1 MAIYKSSFNKKP
13 EKEKKEKQKH
23 EHQPKVEKV
32 KSQNATKIKINK
44 PLVVLI
50 VFSLIFLVCVLPNNF
65 LKSAILGL
73 FGLITYPVSIIAI
86 AISSF
91 YLTKKRIQAKPRYI
105 AYLITAVT
113 IICFIFLLMV
123 M

>member
-44 PLVVLI
+44 PLVALLHAKHLKISHLLI
-50 VFSLIFLVCVLPNNF
+50 PQESPLDYIV
-65 LKSAILGL
+65 LKSSCQIL
-73 FGLITYPVSIIAI
+73 SN
-86 AISSF
+86 
-91 YLTKKRIQAKPRYI
+91 
-105 AYLITAVT
+105 
-113 IICFIFLLMV
+113 
-123 M
+123 